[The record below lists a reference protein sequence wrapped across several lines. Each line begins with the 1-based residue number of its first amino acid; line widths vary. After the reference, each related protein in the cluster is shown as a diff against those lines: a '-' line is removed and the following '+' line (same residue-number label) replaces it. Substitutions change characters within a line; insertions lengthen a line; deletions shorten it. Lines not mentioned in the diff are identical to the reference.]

1 VNWYTFLPLV
11 ITLALG
17 TAAGRVALPLHP
29 AWEAR
34 LLGTVAATTTVAV
47 IGTLLFVAINYGASL
62 RPQWADRLPEWT
74 LIGDDTPIPAAL
86 GVPATLLTAAGLTIM
101 VRLAVRWAAEIR
113 RARRAAERLPATDV
127 PIALAIP
134 GRRGGVLVSRGLL
147 TALTPPELRVVFE
160 HEGSHLRHRH
170 HRYLAAGALAA
181 GVLPPLRRLD
191 GRLRLA
197 VERWADEDAA
207 EAVGD
212 RVLVARTVAR
222 VALASS
228 ESRGA
233 VPGFAESGVVQRVEA
248 LLAGPPDKNTFTG
261 PVLLAGTGLPS
272 TVLALTA
279 LQLDRALALALL
291 S

>member
-1 VNWYTFLPLV
+1 MNWFTFLPLV
-11 ITLALG
+11 VTLALG
-17 TAAGRVALPLHP
+17 TAAGRVVLPLHP

-34 LLGTVAATTTVAV
+34 LLGTVAASTTTAVA
-47 IGTLLFVAINYGASL
+47 GTLLFVAINYGASL

-74 LIGDDTPIPAAL
+74 LIGDDTPIPATL
-86 GVPATLLTAAGLTIM
+86 GIPATVLTAVGLAIT
-101 VRLAVRWAAEIR
+101 VRLAAGWAEEIR
-113 RARRAAERLPATDV
+113 QARRAAERLPDTDV

-147 TALTPPELRVVFE
+147 TELTSPELRVVFE

-181 GVLPPLRRLD
+181 GLLPPLRRLD
-191 GRLRLA
+191 ERLRLA

-222 VALASS
+222 VALARSQGW
-228 ESRGA
+228 GA

-248 LLAGPPDKNTFTG
+248 LLAAPPAKSTFTG
-261 PVLLAGTGLPS
+261 PVLLAGMGLPS

-279 LQLDRALALALL
+279 LQLDHALALALL